1 MWGVRSS
8 GSNPEGPVYFPLLSL
23 GLHSYAPSLGRESKW
38 ERILKILGRKKK
50 KKKSSHPGQEAD
62 SCVVLQ
68 PIHPRG
74 LK

>member
-50 KKKSSHPGQEAD
+50 KK
-62 SCVVLQ
+62 
-68 PIHPRG
+68 
-74 LK
+74 